1 MSRFFRFLGHL
12 FTVTLNP
19 FRARITVD
27 EDGANVEVSEPSLTI
42 EVGPDDGGVPLVAPA
57 AAVVAP
63 LPSRAAASAGTGT

>member
-42 EVGPDDGGVPLVAPA
+42 EVGPDDGGVPPVA
-57 AAVVAP
+57 
-63 LPSRAAASAGTGT
+63 